1 MSKDPSPSSAVEPAE
16 GRRERTLAPSPAAS
30 AQAEAAGARG
40 PSLRIEIVASRTEAG
55 ALSVRVNGSAEDF
68 KRSLVKAG
76 FKAGDVALLTLVPE
90 FCQFAGGE
98 WTDGKLT
105 GRHGRKCRCH
115 EDGLI
120 RELEPDELP
129 TDELLEQQGKR

>member
-16 GRRERTLAPSPAAS
+16 GRRERTLAPSPAAEDS
-30 AQAEAAGARG
+30 SSVAGVRG
-40 PSLRIEIVASRTEAG
+40 PSLEIEIVASCTKAG
-55 ALSVRVNGSAEDF
+55 ALSVRVNDSAGDF
-68 KRSLVKAG
+68 KLALVAAG
-76 FKAGDVALLTLVPE
+76 FKAGDRALLTLVPE

-98 WTDGKLT
+98 WTNGRLT

-120 RELEPDELP
+120 RELELDELP
-129 TDELLEQQGKR
+129 DHLLTPPSP